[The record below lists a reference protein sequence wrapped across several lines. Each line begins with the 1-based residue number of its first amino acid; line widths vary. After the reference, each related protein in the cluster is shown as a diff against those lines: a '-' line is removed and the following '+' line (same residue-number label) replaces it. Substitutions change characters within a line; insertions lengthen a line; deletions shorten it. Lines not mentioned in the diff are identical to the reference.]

1 MKKRIFI
8 ITALCAVLFL
18 GAIGFAFKTDKN
30 KEVGPEG
37 TNGNYVIAYDLN
49 AWTLRQKWM
58 NTGSINDSLI
68 VRGAN
73 TYFRRIAPLS
83 ETLSSYATN
92 SALSNYATTASLAN
106 YMSIPAAN
114 TAIATMQ
121 NDINGKVPNARTITI
136 NGTTQDLS
144 ANRTWNVGNVFGNG
158 LTSEYIRGDGSKA
171 TFPAFTSYTAGTG
184 IGISGGV
191 ITNTAP
197 YVAPTFNNT
206 ATKTLN
212 GAGVQISTTK
222 NTKVSYSVTHT
233 IALTLVVSS
242 GSSMAYLEISPNNST
257 WTTVNQGG
265 FSRSLAVAVALND
278 SQTTNLQCDV
288 PAGWYVRI
296 RTVTSGGG
304 SASFTCGQEVQY

>member
-18 GAIGFAFKTDKN
+18 GIIHFSFKTDKN

-83 ETLSSYATN
+83 ETLN
-92 SALSNYATTASLAN
+92 N

-121 NDINGKVPNARTITI
+121 NDINGKVPNARNITI
-136 NGTTQDLS
+136 NGVTQNLS
-144 ANRTWNVGNVFGNG
+144 SDRNWTV
-158 LTSEYIRGDGSKA
+158 SA
-171 TFPAFTSYTAGTG
+171 TVPSR
-184 IGISGGV
+184 V
-191 ITNTAP
+191 
-197 YVAPTFNNT
+197 FNNNV
-206 ATKTLN
+206 ARTLN
-212 GAGVQISTTK
+212 SNYTISTTRDA
-222 NTKVSYSVTHT
+222 NVSYSVSLSVTNPLLAGAST
-233 IALTLVVSS
+233 ASAFLEYSTDGGANWITVSQAVNSSSVALTVTVAITQPNTSVISGIIPANALVRLRTTTSGTASVS
-242 GSSMAYLEISPNNST
+242 
-257 WTTVNQGG
+257 
-265 FSRSLAVAVALND
+265 
-278 SQTTNLQCDV
+278 
-288 PAGWYVRI
+288 YVR
-296 RTVTSGGG
+296 
-304 SASFTCGQEVQY
+304 GQEIYL

>member
-18 GAIGFAFKTDKN
+18 GAIGFAFKTDKD

-83 ETLSSYATN
+83 E
-92 SALSNYATTASLAN
+92 ALSG

-212 GAGVQISTTK
+212 GSGVQLSSTK
-222 NTKVSYSVTHT
+222 NTKLSYSVTHT
-233 IALTLVVSS
+233 IALTLVVTS

-257 WTTVNQGG
+257 WTTVCQGG
-265 FSRSLAVAVALND
+265 LSRSLAVGVALND
-278 SQTTNLQCDV
+278 SSVTNLQAEL
-288 PAGWYVRI
+288 PAGWYVRV
-296 RTVTSGGG
+296 RSVVSGGG